1 VSGFVIP
8 FFIEQKVNGNTAFKV
23 VIEQAMIN
31 ENLDDSIF
39 AYPKK

>member
-1 VSGFVIP
+1 MP

-23 VIEQAMIN
+23 VIESASIN
-31 ENLDDSIF
+31 EDIADSVF